1 MLERTGRRLQ
11 LPGNRPDAQASRRG
25 GSSASPLGPER
36 RPAGR
41 GRRRGHR
48 QPGHAEPVLAACLLY
63 RRLLGR
69 GVRRRG
75 GGAAARLGITANPTL
90 VWLYWNVERVI
101 SAEIQRHAKRAEY
114 GEGLLEALGTR
125 LTKQYGNGFSARS
138 LWDMRRFFTDFR
150 ILPAPVAESGG
161 QHILPSLLAESASA
175 HIGQP
180 SVDKSALP
188 DMLQPVAVK
197 SSKRPIRQPLAAES
211 EDRITID
218 FSQHFRLGWT
228 HYRILLSVE
237 AGLKRGFYFEQ
248 AAQQRWSKRELQR
261 QIDRAL
267 FERVALSG
275 QRGCPHRYPQAL
287 VG

>member
-11 LPGNRPDAQASRRG
+11 LPRNRPDAQASRRG

-75 GGAAARLGITANPTL
+75 GGAAARLAITANPTL
-90 VWLYWNVERVI
+90 VWLYWNVGRVI
-101 SAEIQRHAKRAEY
+101 AVDIQQNQKRAEY
-114 GEGLLEALGTR
+114 GEQLLQSLGR
-125 LTKQYGNGFSARS
+125 VLSAKYGDGFSLRN
-138 LWDMRRFFTDFR
+138 LRDMRRFFECFGIR
-150 ILPAPVAESGG
+150 QPVAAESEGG
-161 QHILPSLLAESASA
+161 KNPPPVVAESASA

-180 SVDKSALP
+180 PVDKSALP

-211 EDRITID
+211 KDRITID

-261 QIDRAL
+261 RIDRAL